1 MLNTLTIK
9 AKPTSE
15 ASEELKTPII
25 CRAVRQFQKTYKTDP
40 NIKILSKLFKAN
52 LYLSAQHTINYH
64 IKQGLLKSIKDLKKN
79 NVVTNT

>member
-25 CRAVRQFQKTYKTDP
+25 CRAVRRFQKAYKADLD
-40 NIKILSKLFKAN
+40 IKKLSKLFKAN
-52 LYLSAQHTINYH
+52 LLSLFPTHY
-64 IKQGLLKSIKDLKKN
+64 
-79 NVVTNT
+79 